1 MAAEAKETKV
11 KKQTT
16 TVEVQAP
23 VAVQETATVTPVVAA
38 VEEVK
43 KDIKKEAR
51 TVTGIAHI
59 YSTYNNTIIHITDLA
74 NNTIAQVSGGKV
86 TKHSRL
92 KATPTVAMFAAKRAA
107 EMAKEAG
114 ITELYVRIS
123 SEANAGTPGP
133 GSHSAVKSLG
143 KEGLR
148 IINILDNI
156 PIPRGGPKKKGGKR
170 GRRV

>member
-1 MAAEAKETKV
+1 MK
-11 KKQTT
+11 TT
-16 TVEVQAP
+16 TEEKIEDTTITAAAP
-23 VAVQETATVTPVVAA
+23 T
-38 VEEVK
+38 EEVK
-43 KDIKKEAR
+43 KVERKEGK
-51 TVTGIAHI
+51 TVIGIAHI

-74 NNTIAQVSGGKV
+74 NNTVAQVSGGKV

-92 KATPTVAMFAAKRAA
+92 KSTPTVAMFAAKRAA

-114 ITELYVRIS
+114 ITDLYVRIS
-123 SEANAGTPGP
+123 SSSGAETPGP

-156 PIPRGGPKKKGGKR
+156 PMPRGGPKKKGGKR